1 MKVADIRFGRVDAEQ
16 VYDKAQQDWKRQMNM
31 ISENKKLKHADQS
44 EKLKKKQ
51 ETEKL
56 IEQAL
61 DKKKGTN
68 LKDKPEGK

>member
-16 VYDKAQQDWKRQMNM
+16 VYDKAQEDWKSQMNM

-61 DKKKGTN
+61 DKKKGTA
-68 LKDKPEGK
+68 

>member
-1 MKVADIRFGRVDAEQ
+1 
-16 VYDKAQQDWKRQMNM
+16 MNM
-31 ISENKKLKHADQS
+31 LSENKKLKHADQS

-61 DKKKGTN
+61 DKKKGTATAT
-68 LKDKPEGK
+68 KPEGK